1 MTTRMGLL
9 MEAIGLK
16 QNNVTETEKP
26 ESEMTQVDIN
36 KFNAKFE
43 FFTGDEVTPENVKT
57 LIGIAKENLG
67 SYEINIVEDSQNSGN
82 TTTTDPEKIKYSIKL
97 KIEKGKTD
105 EDGTKQILEK
115 ISDKKKYKVSIFY
128 KEQNNMIDYITIDEA
143 AK

>member
-97 KIEKGKTD
+97 KIEKGKTN
-105 EDGTKQILEK
+105 EDGTNQILAENK
-115 ISDKKKYKVSIFY
+115 
-128 KEQNNMIDYITIDEA
+128 
-143 AK
+143 

>member
-67 SYEINIVEDSQNSGN
+67 SYEI
-82 TTTTDPEKIKYSIKL
+82 KYSIKL
-97 KIEKGKTD
+97 KIEKGKTN
-105 EDGTKQILEK
+105 EDGTNQILAK